1 VGYVTRGKGITIH
14 RADCRTVV
22 NERNKERLIDVSWGD
37 ESPRGY
43 PVPIRIESWDRVGLW
58 RDISSIIA
66 DAEVNIEE
74 VHQVPVRK
82 QGRTMLVIQITIQS
96 LDQLTLLL
104 DKINRI
110 PNVIEA
116 RRESQGS
123 APATA

>member
-1 VGYVTRGKGITIH
+1 
-14 RADCRTVV
+14 
-22 NERNKERLIDVSWGD
+22 
-37 ESPRGY
+37 
-43 PVPIRIESWDRVGLW
+43 LW

>member
-1 VGYVTRGKGITIH
+1 
-14 RADCRTVV
+14 
-22 NERNKERLIDVSWGD
+22 
-37 ESPRGY
+37 
-43 PVPIRIESWDRVGLW
+43 
-58 RDISSIIA
+58 
-66 DAEVNIEE
+66 
-74 VHQVPVRK
+74 
-82 QGRTMLVIQITIQS
+82 MLVIQITIQS